1 MSTAPA
7 LAARPPAASTSGRPF
22 ASLPAPAARRTGAP
36 PPPRAQTVRLAD
48 VDGAVTELRVEE
60 GESILEVALAQGLDV
75 PHDCKMGV
83 CMNCAA
89 RLVRRCC

>member
-1 MSTAPA
+1 
-7 LAARPPAASTSGRPF
+7 LR
-22 ASLPAPAARRTGAP
+22 PAPAARRSGA